1 MPQAVRLSNLVRV
14 RNYTN
19 RKAALVCAVVAAVRM
34 SISGPMAPAALAVVP
49 GCDSAHPTRIG
60 GGLCGYPDTRALNA
74 LMALKPSTASR
85 STGTALCST
94 RTATHGSCMSTLR
107 SRSKAVPTR
116 TSVGT
121 RTSQPSS
128 VCLSANVRQG
138 FIEVYPRRP
147 PNGFPTDFTRFGEAA
162 HYGQPITPNADNQI
176 LLRLPVRDEQGGNTG
191 YVNGYITANG
201 GPVPDPTNPI
211 SGLRIRAFTLGSG
224 PQCGVEGL
232 AASAEQLATSNSGT
246 ATFYRSPPLAAGRC
260 GAATQTYSLQVTWLK
275 IGQIQKRHIHIADG
289 RGIRVD
295 FAF

>member
-1 MPQAVRLSNLVRV
+1 MPQGARLSNLV

-19 RKAALVCAVVAAVRM
+19 RKAALVCAVVAAVLM

-60 GGLCGYPDTRALNA
+60 GGLYGYPDTRALNA
-74 LMALKPSTASR
+74 LIGVEAFNFNGQQVDRNGALLNTDSYSWIVHVNPALPPEGSTDPHAR
-85 STGTALCST
+85 RDWNDPAQQC
-94 RTATHGSCMSTLR
+94 
-107 SRSKAVPTR
+107 V
-116 TSVGT
+116 
-121 RTSQPSS
+121 
-128 VCLSANVRQG
+128 SANVRQV

-201 GPVPDPTNPI
+201 GPVPDPTNPNT
-211 SGLRIRAFTLGSG
+211 GLRIRAFTLGSG

-232 AASAEQLATSNSGT
+232 AASAEQLATSSSGT

-260 GAATQTYSLQVTWLK
+260 GAATQTYSLQVTWLRT
-275 IGQIQKRHIHIADG
+275 GQIQKRHIDIADG